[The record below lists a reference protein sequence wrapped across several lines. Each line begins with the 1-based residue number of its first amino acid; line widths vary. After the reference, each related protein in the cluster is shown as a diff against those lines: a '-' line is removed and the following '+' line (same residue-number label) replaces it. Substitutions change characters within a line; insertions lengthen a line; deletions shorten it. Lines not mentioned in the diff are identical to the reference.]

1 MNADIHFGT
10 FKKTS
15 GMQMDVA
22 TVHEEKIA
30 STHCNFIV
38 PTPFQHLRCS
48 GERSD
53 TFFMEV
59 LRNPDPVVLS

>member
-1 MNADIHFGT
+1 
-10 FKKTS
+10 
-15 GMQMDVA
+15 MQMDIT
-22 TVHEEKIA
+22 TVHEQKIA
-30 STHCNFIV
+30 LTRCNFIA

-59 LRNPDPVVLS
+59 LRNPDAVVLS